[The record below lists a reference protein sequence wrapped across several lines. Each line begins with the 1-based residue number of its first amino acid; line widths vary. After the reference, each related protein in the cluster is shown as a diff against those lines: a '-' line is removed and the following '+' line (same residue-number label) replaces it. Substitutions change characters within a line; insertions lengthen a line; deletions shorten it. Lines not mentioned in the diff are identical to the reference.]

1 MDTNPVSSNKANNTN
16 VTRARF
22 EEKTESPNNTNVA
35 MVTFD
40 DTPKSSNKANFTKQP
55 ATMELLMPM
64 DWARTVPAFNTWN
77 RHQKNNTVTPK
88 AIKNNEVTEAN
99 SKPKSD
105 SEEQVI
111 AVLKRTRKRYKGKV

>member
-1 MDTNPVSSNKANNTN
+1 M
-16 VTRARF
+16 
-22 EEKTESPNNTNVA
+22 
-35 MVTFD
+35 FD

-64 DWARTVPAFNTWN
+64 EWAKSVPAFDTWN

-88 AIKNNEVTEAN
+88 AIKNNQVTGAN
-99 SKPKSD
+99 CKLKSD

-111 AVLKRTRKRYKGKV
+111 AVLKRTRKRYKRCKVTVLLEVQEVKLT

>member
-1 MDTNPVSSNKANNTN
+1 MTTNQKSSNNADETKAK
-16 VTRARF
+16 F
-22 EEKTESPNNTNVA
+22 EEKTESPHNTNVA
-35 MVTFD
+35 MVMFD

-64 DWARTVPAFNTWN
+64 DWAKTVPALNTWN

-88 AIKNNEVTEAN
+88 AVKNNEVTEAN